1 MNTSTRHLPPWRAE
15 PRICVSCRKELHQ
28 SPYGCR
34 EVELRSAHQV
44 SPSVTV
50 RVRGTVCRFCALVE
64 KPSAEQPGYR
74 IDLDGGGSRD

>member
-34 EVELRSAHQV
+34 EVELRSARHDNPAVAIQLL
-44 SPSVTV
+44 
-50 RVRGTVCRFCALVE
+50 GTVCRFCALVE
-64 KPSAEQPGYR
+64 QPSTEKSGYR
-74 IDLDGGGSRD
+74 IDV